1 MNIKK
6 ILFSSLLVIMSVA
19 LIGCGSKK
27 SADGG
32 EIFKYGAQKNT
43 DPKIMG
49 QIVKILIEEKT
60 DHEVKIT
67 EDIPASPQVMAALD
81 RKDFDMATLY
91 SGEVYNNHFKKDQI
105 EYSTDS
111 QKTIEQAQKLFG
123 EKYKIKWY
131 DSIGFSNQYSIAIKD
146 DFAEKNNIKT
156 MSDLGKIAN
165 KITLGTDNSW
175 IERANDGYEGYKKT
189 YGYKFAD
196 VKGMDVALMY
206 KGIENDNLNAVTA
219 YTVDPQILEYKL
231 RVLEDDKEFFPPY
244 DASLVAREELL
255 KEYPEVDEI
264 LKSIVGLIDT
274 DEMTALIREVD
285 IKERSTEE
293 VAKEFLQKKGML

>member
-1 MNIKK
+1 MKIKK
-6 ILFSSLLVIMSVA
+6 ILLSGLLIVMSVS

-32 EIFKYGAQKNT
+32 EIFEYGAQKNT

-49 QIVKILIEEKT
+49 QIVKQLIESKT

-67 EDIPASPQVMAALD
+67 EDIPASPQVMVALG
-81 RKDFDMATLY
+81 RKDFDFATLY
-91 SGEVYNNHFKKDQI
+91 SGEVYNNHFDKEQV
-105 EYSTDS
+105 EYSTDP

-131 DSIGFSNQYSIAIKD
+131 DSTGYSNQYSIAIKE
-146 DFAEKNNIKT
+146 DFAEKNNIVT
-156 MSDLGKIAN
+156 MTDLGKVA
-165 KITLGTDNSW
+165 KDITIGTDNSW
-175 IERANDGYEGYKKT
+175 IERANDGYEGYKKA

-196 VKGMDVALMY
+196 AKGMDVALMY
-206 KGIENDNLNAVTA
+206 KGIENNNLDAVTA

-244 DASLVAREELL
+244 DGSLVAREEVLAD
-255 KEYPEVDEI
+255 YPEVGEI
-264 LKSIVGLIDT
+264 LDSLVGLIDT
-274 DEMTALIREVD
+274 DKMTALIHEVD
-285 IKERSTEE
+285 IKERTTEE
-293 VAKEFLQKKGML
+293 VAKEFLEEKGML

>member
-1 MNIKK
+1 MKIKK
-6 ILFSSLLVIMSVA
+6 ILLSGLLIVMSVS

-32 EIFKYGAQKNT
+32 EIFEYGAQKNT

-49 QIVKILIEEKT
+49 QIVKQLIESKT

-67 EDIPASPQVMAALD
+67 EDIPASPQVMVALG
-81 RKDFDMATLY
+81 RKDFDFATLY
-91 SGEVYNNHFKKDQI
+91 SGEVYNNHFDKEQV
-105 EYSTDS
+105 EYSTDP

-131 DSIGFSNQYSIAIKD
+131 DSTGYSNQYSIAIKE
-146 DFAEKNNIKT
+146 DFAEKNNIVT
-156 MSDLGKIAN
+156 MTDLGKVA
-165 KITLGTDNSW
+165 KDITIGTDNSW
-175 IERANDGYEGYKKT
+175 IERANDGYEGYKKA

-196 VKGMDVALMY
+196 AKGMDVALMY
-206 KGIENDNLNAVTA
+206 KGIENNNLDAVTA

-244 DASLVAREELL
+244 DGSIVAREEVLAD
-255 KEYPEVDEI
+255 YPEVGEI
-264 LKSIVGLIDT
+264 LDSLVGLIDT
-274 DEMTALIREVD
+274 DKMTALIHEVD
-285 IKERSTEE
+285 IKERTTEE
-293 VAKEFLQKKGML
+293 VAKEFLEEKGML